1 MDRLGTA
8 LPYDVVPR
16 TTPYPGL
23 AYRPHECLDAA
34 LSTSTFKGSESLIPI
49 KGADTM
55 IGGV

>member
-1 MDRLGTA
+1 VDRLGTA
-8 LPYDVVPR
+8 LLYLRTSYDAV
-16 TTPYPGL
+16 PGL
-23 AYRPHECLDAA
+23 AFRPHECLDAA